1 MSIRFIQSNY
11 GKIDCYNV
19 LKFLLDLTV
28 IDLENVK
35 PYEQGKIYTKG
46 DYVHLKENSIHKI
59 YRCKAD
65 QSSNTFIPDE
75 WEHILDV
82 YDEEVKKAGS
92 IYIRE
97 EVVYVDKDNIDNIVI
112 SDYKPGTSIVTIYID
127 KDIYLNGRD
136 FVIDENGKI
145 TFIPSNIVQI
155 GDKVIIEIKESIGLP
170 DRLIMLSS
178 NGNNYEVGVIGED
191 VFIILSEFKYSK
203 PEIFVK
209 DSATDEV
216 YKVYMID
223 EDICYELTDIYTSQT
238 EIKILDVDRNPYI
251 LEMVNG
257 EFFFSPKE

>member
-1 MSIRFIQSNY
+1 VTDYQIPFYQLAVSEL
-11 GKIDCYNV
+11 IDYS
-19 LKFLLDLTV
+19 
-28 IDLENVK
+28 
-35 PYEQGKIYTKG
+35 YEPIN
-46 DYVHLKENSIHKI
+46 L
-59 YRCKAD
+59 
-65 QSSNTFIPDE
+65 SSNKTRAFMKSLEYGSGILYSLITENADIISESNCPELYCCDAEFLYDDIVAKYQSALDFYSKVGHTFVA
-75 WEHILDV
+75 H
-82 YDEEVKKAGS
+82 S
-92 IYIRE
+92 R
-97 EVVYVDKDNIDNIVI
+97 
-112 SDYKPGTSIVTIYID
+112 ID

-145 TFIPSNIVQI
+145 TFIPSSIVQI

-216 YKVYMID
+216 YKIYMID
-223 EDICYELTDIYTSQT
+223 EDIFFELTDIYTSQT